1 MPKNQLQVLVIDD
14 DEVVLAAVADL
25 LEAAQFTVSCH
36 ASPAG
41 AADMAAAGP
50 ALAAVV
56 LDLNM
61 PIMRGD
67 NVARMFLSRASLR
80 DLPIVFLSG
89 ETPAALNSVRMKMPN
104 VRVVAKADMETALVP
119 ALREAIAERAR
130 RTQPR
135 GWGSEPSAAVAA
147 EAGAVT
153 RFYAQLGAEMDA
165 ARDVWRD
172 VRAGKLQSVLKLAA
186 ALRALQGEADRNGL
200 MQLGQLLRAVEPIAL
215 ALHHGSKL
223 RPSAES
229 GVQMAIDALSAVA
242 RDQSVGAGF
251 KLDAIT
257 DALRRAAL
265 ELRVKPKDG

>member
-1 MPKNQLQVLVIDD
+1 MAKNPLHVLVIDD

-25 LEAAQFTVSCH
+25 LEAEQFKVSCH
-36 ASPAG
+36 SSPAG
-41 AADMAAAGP
+41 AADLAAGGP
-50 ALAAVV
+50 GLAAVV

-89 ETPAALNSVRMKMPN
+89 EAPAALNSVRMKMPK

-119 ALREAIAERAR
+119 ALREAIAERAGR
-130 RTQPR
+130 IQSR
-135 GWGSEPSAAVAA
+135 GWGSEPSAA
-147 EAGAVT
+147 EAPGTGALA
-153 RFYAQLGAEMDA
+153 RFYAQLGAEMDT
-165 ARDVWRD
+165 AREVWRD

-200 MQLGQLLRAVEPIAL
+200 LQVGQLLRAMEPIAL
-215 ALHHGSKL
+215 ALHQGGKL
-223 RPSAES
+223 RPSAETS
-229 GVQMAIDALSAVA
+229 VQMALDALAAVA
-242 RDQSVGAGF
+242 RDQRAGAGF

-257 DALRRAAL
+257 DALRRGAL